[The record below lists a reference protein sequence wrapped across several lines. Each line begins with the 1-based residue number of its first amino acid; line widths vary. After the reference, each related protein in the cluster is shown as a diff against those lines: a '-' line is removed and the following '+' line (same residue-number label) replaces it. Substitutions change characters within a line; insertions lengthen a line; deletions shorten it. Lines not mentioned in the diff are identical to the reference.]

1 MSEPEQGP
9 NKRRTERKPIEL
21 QVEYKRL
28 NTFFSDYTKNISK
41 GGTFIKTKNPLD
53 VGTVFVFRLLV
64 PSLGT
69 PFELRGVVKWT
80 QETGNEPG
88 MGIEFVFESEE
99 SRRALQETVEKLM
112 SESIGQRG

>member
-1 MSEPEQGP
+1 MSETDRGG
-9 NKRRTERKPIEL
+9 NKRRSERKPIEL

-53 VGTVFVFRLLV
+53 VGTTFVFRLLV
-64 PSLGT
+64 PSVAT
-69 PFELRGVVKWT
+69 PFELRGVVKWV
-80 QETGNEPG
+80 QDSGDEPG

-99 SRRALQETVEKLM
+99 ARKRLQETVEKM
-112 SESIGQRG
+112 MIDTMERR